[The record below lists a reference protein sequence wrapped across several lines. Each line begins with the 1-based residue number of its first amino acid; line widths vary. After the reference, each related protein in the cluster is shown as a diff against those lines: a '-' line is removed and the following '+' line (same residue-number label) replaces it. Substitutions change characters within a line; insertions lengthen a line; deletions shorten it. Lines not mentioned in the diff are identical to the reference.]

1 MLMLIV
7 FLFVLTIVT
16 MALVGAVA
24 YAMQVRL
31 YEHPVDGLV
40 WRVPA
45 SVGAVAVFWCLWI
58 ALTFAYPGHT
68 RPLHQASLDNGP
80 APFDELQVV
89 TTDDRVETYRREKT
103 NAPGYPKYKNI
114 NEADRP
120 LPRRLKEIRAKAD
133 RKDSAYSATF
143 KPESVVS
150 NDARRQKTIV
160 YKDESGR
167 IMEEDGLGIIKTSGS
182 GWFGVLLLLNLSYVG
197 LWMAVFTIGVG
208 LPFEAG
214 AGLGIGSAL
223 LTAFTTMPFLVAQ
236 VEALA
241 LK

>member
-7 FLFVLTIVT
+7 FITVLTIVT

-31 YEHPVDGLV
+31 YEHPVDGLA

-45 SVGAVAVFWCLWI
+45 SVGAVVVFWIFWI

-68 RPLHQASLDNGP
+68 RPLHQASLQTGP
-80 APFDELQVV
+80 APFDELLVV

-103 NAPGYPKYKNI
+103 NAPGYPKYKNVS
-114 NEADRP
+114 EADRP
-120 LPRRLKEIRAKAD
+120 LPRRLKEIKVKMD
-133 RKDSAYSATF
+133 RKDSEYQATF
-143 KPESVVS
+143 KPETAIS
-150 NDARRQKTIV
+150 NDVRRQKTIV
-160 YKDESGR
+160 YKDDSGR
-167 IMEEDGLGIIKTSGS
+167 VMEEDGLGVITTGGS
-182 GWFGVLLLLNLSYVG
+182 AWFGVLLLINMAYVA
-197 LWMAVFTIGVG
+197 LWMAVFTAGVG

-223 LTAFTTMPFLVAQ
+223 LTAFTTMPFLIAQ
-236 VEALA
+236 VEAIA